1 MNHSLHTRPKISGGI
16 IRATLLL
23 ATLSTCTQVP
33 APPVDARASKVA
45 ALFEH
50 YDEGVQPGAAV
61 LVIKDDAVVFERG
74 FGYADLANKVRIDAD
89 SMFRLASVSK
99 QFTTMAIMVLSEEGK
114 LTYDDLLSQHVPE
127 LNSWPGV
134 TLRHLMTHTS
144 GIPDHYVAGYYEA
157 YDPSGP
163 MVQNDELVEIML
175 QYPEPDFAP
184 GDDHVY
190 NNGAYELLT
199 TVVARISGMSFADF
213 VTQHVLVAAGMP
225 TATPFRSATPDIP
238 KRVYG
243 YNQTDE
249 GYELD
254 DYDAFNAMLG
264 AGSIYATLKDFYAWD
279 QSLHA
284 NTVVTA
290 ATLNEAYKGTHLNNG
305 KIINYGFGWKIGEH
319 NGHLF
324 IGHGG
329 SWVGFRTNIS
339 RFPEENLTIV
349 VLTNRREAKPGAYA
363 EKIANIYLPDRGN
376 TYLPDESQAAVMQH
390 HRRIP
395 DDDIWWTVTGPEMGW
410 MHRHVEQ
417 IFPTVAVYRNGPV
430 RELDYELN
438 DDIGKVQVDTPDGPL
453 SFNRFIH
460 SDHSTAMG
468 VVILHQGKIVF
479 ESYPRMQE
487 YEHPTYWS
495 TAKVFA
501 GALVRILE
509 ERGEIDVSKPI
520 DYYVPRLADSV
531 FAGTTVRNVLDMAL
545 GVDCTEEYID
555 RDSCYYQYSMAIGDG
570 FRSADA
576 PDNPYDFMTTV
587 KIERTGPQGEK
598 FVYSGGTNFLLMWLV
613 EEVTGFPFQDSVT
626 KEFWYHIGAEN
637 DAAFFAYRYG
647 IAVSHGGLLA
657 KMRDL
662 ARFGLLYTPSYT
674 VVSDKQIISDA
685 HIDLLLNGG
694 RPHLLRNAGV
704 PEDSGIKH
712 NVYQWGNVDVNNYVS
727 QGGWGGQ
734 GLVVNP
740 EKDVVA
746 VFTSYFKDDYS
757 EVSLQDAVMKVLNE
771 TFNDP
776 E

>member
-1 MNHSLHTRPKISGGI
+1 MNHSLHARPKFTGGI
-16 IRATLLL
+16 VRATLLL
-23 ATLSTCTQVP
+23 AALSACTEVP

-89 SMFRLASVSK
+89 SMFRLGSVSK
-99 QFTTMAIMVLSEEGK
+99 QFTTMAIMVLAEEGK
-114 LTYDDLLSQHVPE
+114 LNFDDLLSKHVPE
-127 LNSWPGV
+127 FDSWPGV

-144 GIPDHYVAGYYEA
+144 GIPDYYESGYYA
-157 YDPSGP
+157 SYDQSGP
-163 MVQNDELVEIML
+163 MVQNDDLVEIML

-243 YNQTDE
+243 YDQTDE

-279 QSLHA
+279 QSLQA

-305 KIINYGFGWKIGEH
+305 KIINYGFGWRIGEH
-319 NGHLF
+319 NGHLL

-349 VLTNRREAKPGAYA
+349 VLTNRREANPEAYA

-376 TYLPDESQAAVMQH
+376 TYLPDESQASVMEH

-417 IFPTVAVYRNGPV
+417 IFPTVAVYRDGPV
-430 RELDYELN
+430 SELQYDLR
-438 DDIGKVQVDTPDGPL
+438 DDISRVEIETPEGPL
-453 SFNRFIH
+453 PFEDFIE

-468 VVILHQGKIVF
+468 VVILHKGEIVF

-501 GALVRILE
+501 GALVRLLE
-509 ERGEIDVSKPI
+509 ERGEIDVSLPI
-520 DYYVPRLADSV
+520 DHYVPRLANSV

-545 GVDCTEEYID
+545 GVDCTEEYLD
-555 RDSCYYQYSMAIGDG
+555 RDSCNYQYSMA
-570 FRSADA
+570 
-576 PDNPYDFMTTV
+576 T
-587 KIERTGPQGEK
+587 
-598 FVYSGGTNFLLMWLV
+598 
-613 EEVTGFPFQDSVT
+613 
-626 KEFWYHIGAEN
+626 
-637 DAAFFAYRYG
+637 
-647 IAVSHGGLLA
+647 
-657 KMRDL
+657 
-662 ARFGLLYTPSYT
+662 
-674 VVSDKQIISDA
+674 
-685 HIDLLLNGG
+685 
-694 RPHLLRNAGV
+694 
-704 PEDSGIKH
+704 
-712 NVYQWGNVDVNNYVS
+712 
-727 QGGWGGQ
+727 
-734 GLVVNP
+734 
-740 EKDVVA
+740 
-746 VFTSYFKDDYS
+746 
-757 EVSLQDAVMKVLNE
+757 
-771 TFNDP
+771 
-776 E
+776 